1 MPVVTDDR
9 RGGAAPLAPKR
20 DKKLQI
26 TLSEEERALLD
37 KAARAA
43 GFESAA
49 SFIRAR
55 TLGPVVAGAAGEEKD

>member
-1 MPVVTDDR
+1 MAVLTDDR
-9 RGGAAPLAPKR
+9 RGGAAPLAPRR

-26 TLSEEERALLD
+26 TLSAEERALLD

-49 SFIRAR
+49 AFIRAR
-55 TLGPVVAGAAGEEKD
+55 TLGAAVGHE